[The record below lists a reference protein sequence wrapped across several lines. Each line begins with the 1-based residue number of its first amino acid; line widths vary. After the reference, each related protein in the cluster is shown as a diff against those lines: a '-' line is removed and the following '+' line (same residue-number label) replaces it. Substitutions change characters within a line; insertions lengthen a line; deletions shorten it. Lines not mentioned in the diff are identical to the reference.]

1 VSYNIGSP
9 YPAHFFTFNR
19 MHSPSNQLTDYDF
32 SAEFWISAIAPAA
45 AATPAAGNLC
55 ELFVYELANLVA
67 GAGQAERTAH
77 FYANRMHRQIE
88 LHPLILGLA
97 KSSRAC
103 LPALPRIL
111 RDEGLSLPQAHD
123 AALDALLLP
132 LHACDRTTRAE
143 PGGVSAT
150 RMISVL
156 RRIATHLR
164 VQATHAAEHALL
176 LGSDQLHRALTH
188 WAIAWQNYN
197 AELRAKAIRFRVQAY
212 VS

>member
-1 VSYNIGSP
+1 MYSTS
-9 YPAHFFTFNR
+9 T
-19 MHSPSNQLTDYDF
+19 QLTDHNF

-45 AATPAAGNLC
+45 TVTPAAHNLC

-77 FYANRMHRQIE
+77 FYANRMHGQIE

-123 AALDALLLP
+123 TALDALLLP
-132 LHACDRTTRAE
+132 LHACDRTARVE
-143 PGGVSAT
+143 PESVTAT

-156 RRIATHLR
+156 RRITLHLR

-188 WAIAWQNYN
+188 WAVAWQNYN
-197 AELRAKAIRFRVQAY
+197 AELRAQAIRFRVQAY